1 MQEGA
6 DGRSKESNMRIPA
19 WIAALALIVFP
30 NAPAQA
36 QAAPLAPLPAVQF
49 RLLCYDDSAEQ
60 TAAEIE
66 AMLAL
71 HEFAREHDAE
81 VVWLDAVIT
90 ADAGAGACSRDVS
103 EFPDQP
109 WPTGERARITIQ
121 PCTTEAWAD
130 SCRPMDTM
138 IQVTANGPPL
148 AYTHAVHLP
157 PEESLEDSLPYRHGG
172 YGDWL
177 NYQGPFIVRFFEG
190 TGYAYVTFHSPH
202 PSLPGLWDRARC
214 NARPE
219 ACVP

>member
-1 MQEGA
+1 
-6 DGRSKESNMRIPA
+6 MRLWVA
-19 WIAALALIVFP
+19 VWAAALVSLHAL
-30 NAPAQA
+30 PARA
-36 QAAPLAPLPAVQF
+36 QTTTPLPAVQF
-49 RLLCYDDSAEQ
+49 RLHCYDNSAEQ
-60 TAAEIE
+60 TAGEIE
-66 AMLAL
+66 HIQAL

-103 EFPDQP
+103 RFPDQP

-148 AYTHAVHLP
+148 AYTHSVHLP
-157 PEESLEDSLPYRHGG
+157 PEDSLDDGLPYRYGG

-177 NYQGPFIVRFFEG
+177 NYQGPFIVRYFEG
-190 TGYAYVTFHSPH
+190 TGYAYVTFHTPH
-202 PSLPGLWDRARC
+202 PGLAGVWERARC

-219 ACVP
+219 SCSP